1 MVSEFFINASF
12 ENNVISGR
20 GYTLIDLEKGFATSY
35 KMSMT
40 FPDSFTKGSG
50 NLKIIETYEIML
62 AETQR
67 AILGGT
73 AAQSS
78 PTLRLKKLK
87 KLLNMGL
94 IDETDY
100 EKKKNEILNDL

>member
-1 MVSEFFINASF
+1 
-12 ENNVISGR
+12 
-20 GYTLIDLEKGFATSY
+20 
-35 KMSMT
+35 
-40 FPDSFTKGSG
+40 
-50 NLKIIETYEIML
+50 ML
-62 AETQR
+62 AETQDT
-67 AILGGT
+67 ILGGT

-87 KLLNMGL
+87 KLLDMGL